1 METAGLEAQSAA
13 RKIFNE
19 EFVSNSV
26 ALYNIERCSLSI
38 LLQHLLHTEIRCA
51 IFSPAMLHPSKIS
64 DEPSDAAT
72 QIKGDGVEIRL
83 VRLPLLEPF
92 ETSFG
97 KIDSRLIFL
106 ICLNAGGLKGW
117 GEVVASEKPLY
128 SYETVGTA
136 FHVIKDFLAPAV
148 LDEPIAGLT
157 DLARRFSPFRGHNMA
172 KAGLELAFMDLLAQA
187 NKQSLATLI
196 GGERKH
202 VAVGVSLG
210 IQPAVAQLL
219 KRVELY
225 LGLGYQRIKLKI
237 KPGWDIDVVSEVRR
251 IYPEILLSVDANSAY
266 TLADVDH
273 LRRLD
278 DLNLLMIEQPLQSDD
293 IVDHAK
299 LQKVLN
305 TSLCLDESIVG
316 YRQAQTA
323 LELES
328 CRIINIKIGRVGGY
342 SEALAIH
349 DFCAARSIPVWC
361 GGMLESGIGRAHNIA
376 LASLNGFTLPGD
388 ISASSRYFERDLISP
403 EVTVASD
410 GTVTVPDGAGLGF
423 EIDSSFI
430 ERRTETRVYLSRK

>member
-1 METAGLEAQSAA
+1 MPHA
-13 RKIFNE
+13 
-19 EFVSNSV
+19 
-26 ALYNIERCSLSI
+26 
-38 LLQHLLHTEIRCA
+38 
-51 IFSPAMLHPSKIS
+51 SKIS
-64 DEPSDAAT
+64 DQLEEAST
-72 QIKGDGVEIRL
+72 EIKVDGVEIRL

-148 LDEPIAGLT
+148 LDEPITGLA

-172 KAGLELAFMDLLAQA
+172 KAGLELAFMDLLAQV
-187 NKQSLATLI
+187 NKQSLARLI
-196 GGERKH
+196 GGERKR

-210 IQPAVAQLL
+210 IQPTIAQLL
-219 KRVELY
+219 KRVERY

-237 KPGWDIDVVSEVRR
+237 KPGWDIDVVSEVRH
-251 IYPEILLSVDANSAY
+251 IYPDILLSLDANSAY

-278 DLNLLMIEQPLQSDD
+278 DFNLLMIEQPLHSDD

-299 LQKVLN
+299 LQKVLK

-316 YRQAQTA
+316 YRQAQAA
-323 LELES
+323 LDLES

-342 SEALAIH
+342 SVALAIH
-349 DFCAARSIPVWC
+349 DLCAARNVPVWC

-376 LASLNGFTLPGD
+376 LASLSGFMLPGD

-410 GTVTVPDGAGLGF
+410 GTVTVPDGVGLGF
-423 EIDSSFI
+423 EVNSSFI
-430 ERRTETRVYLSRK
+430 ERHTETRVYLSRK